1 MGRVGEFPER
11 SLPKDA
17 FLRAPSGGRVDVG
30 TSFEDFFE
38 LENAGLFGAIYLLTG
53 NRSDAEDLMQLA
65 FLKVWERWSV
75 VRDMDNPAGY
85 LYRTALNAF
94 HSQRRRALVAARRAI
109 KQLAVREGESL
120 EQVEQRD
127 EVDRAL
133 ASLTPRQRQAVVLVD
148 VLQFPADE
156 AARLLGMAPST
167 LRVQLARGRDRARTE
182 LGVGDG

>member
-1 MGRVGEFPER
+1 VGRVGEFPER

-109 KQLAVREGESL
+109 KQLAVREGE
-120 EQVEQRD
+120 QVEQRD